1 MIVEGKRDIEVVEF
15 EIDFEIFKRKFLL
28 VYVIKVIV
36 VWVLLMIYSLVIIWW
51 MVDVL
56 DDKWYWF
63 LVVVNVFLII
73 DGFYI
78 IFRLKG

>member
-28 VYVIKVIV
+28 LYVIKVIV
-36 VWVLLMIYSLVIIWW
+36 VWLLLMIYSLVIIWW

>member
-56 DDKWYWF
+56 DNKWYWF

>member
-15 EIDFEIFKRKFLL
+15 EIDYDIFKRKFLL

>member
-15 EIDFEIFKRKFLL
+15 EIDYEIFKRKFLL

>member
-1 MIVEGKRDIEVVEF
+1 MIVEGKRDVEVVEF

-28 VYVIKVIV
+28 MYVIKVIV

>member
-1 MIVEGKRDIEVVEF
+1 MFVEGKRDIEVVEF

>member
-1 MIVEGKRDIEVVEF
+1 MIVEGKRDVEVVEF